1 MVLTPWVL
9 PRPVCCDRCPHTAR
23 PRENAPRY
31 NLEQAVRTERN
42 GYQHTHM
49 PTHTHSL
56 AHTFAHSL
64 TRTHTYTHTHTLTS
78 HPHSLKALSC
88 CNSLENTVSVKIVS
102 TQQVYIPAS
111 SILLLLLC
119 SHGNILLCCFSL
131 QAVMRCI
138 IAYFLNKTKGVCWYY
153 Q

>member
-64 TRTHTYTHTHTLTS
+64 TRTHTYTHTHTLTHTHTHS
-78 HPHSLKALSC
+78 HPHSLTH
-88 CNSLENTVSVKIVS
+88 SLTHTHPLTLVIS
-102 TQQVYIPAS
+102 Y
-111 SILLLLLC
+111 C
-119 SHGNILLCCFSL
+119 SHGKSCCCFSL

-138 IAYFLNKTKGVCWYY
+138 IAVPDNERLKVCNWYY